1 MNARV
6 WVGLIPLL
14 LGLQSTARGD
24 FFPLPLIPFF
34 TESRAGLIGGNLYP
48 TGEQTLGGV
57 PYILG
62 TNTNYC
68 YTFGWGLDDNVHVV
82 TIPLGITGIDRVF
95 MLMNTEAGRPGP
107 TSYIHV
113 QFQGTGGASASYDL
127 IGNVDVRDYNQDGYT
142 NSINNTTTINVFST
156 GNGQRMD
163 RVLFDLPPAFLSQS
177 LTSMVITD
185 NGSTFV
191 EPRQRGILFGVTL
204 DRVPEPGAL
213 GLLLVGGW
221 MMAWNRRRC

>member
-14 LGLQSTARGD
+14 LSLQSTAMGG
-24 FFPLPLIPFF
+24 FIPLPLTSYF

-48 TGEQTLGGV
+48 TGAQTLGGV
-57 PYILG
+57 PYALG

-82 TIPLGITGIDRVF
+82 SIPLGITGIDRVF
-95 MLMNTEAGRPGP
+95 MLMNTEAGQPGP

-113 QFQGTGGASASYDL
+113 QFEGSGGATAGYNL

-142 NSINNTTTINVFST
+142 NSINNTTTINVFSN
-156 GNGQRMD
+156 GNGQRID

-177 LTSMVITD
+177 LTTMVITD
-185 NGSTFV
+185 TGSTFV

-204 DRVPEPGAL
+204 DQVPEPGVM
-213 GLLLVGGW
+213 GLLMFGGW
-221 MMAWNRRRC
+221 ILARNCRKR